1 MIARYIAVF
10 AAASLLFV
18 AGYCAPHFE
27 STKRIGLLCIGDTS
41 YGESPILGW
50 LTLDFAVQWQE
61 LPTNVQGVLTNQEA
75 IKMTRIYTPRTLE
88 RLLDQYDML
97 LLLEPKMQW
106 FSLTEMDRFKRSV
119 DAGVSVLLTMWGQ
132 DPGYLSLVQTEL
144 ANVFPQDFPQ
154 VHKTAELAPFRI
166 EVVENNPPVLDV
178 FIPLGIERITG
189 EDTRP
194 MFPKQGSTVWA
205 WANKPSLSKI
215 PKDEFIISWSYGD
228 NDAENWVIGIDVDES
243 WFRRTSGNEYG
254 GDLVLNM
261 IYYSVGKEL
270 PPDILLV
277 HQLRD
282 SFHKYNIRKNL
293 IFSTID
299 FIHDFGANTMELER
313 AVGEAD
319 DGRSVARTLFLEGEY
334 DASYQKIQEM
344 IEKVIELN
352 QEAVRL
358 KERALLW
365 IYLTEWFAVT
375 GTAVLAGF
383 VLYSLMIRRRL
394 HREVGITR
402 SENGRSV

>member
-1 MIARYIAVF
+1 VIVRYIAIF
-10 AAASLLFV
+10 AAASLLLV
-18 AGYCAPHFE
+18 TGHCAPHFE
-27 STKRIGLLCIGDTS
+27 STNRIGLLCIGDTS

-50 LTLDFAVQWQE
+50 LSLDFAVQWQE
-61 LPTNVQGVLTNQEA
+61 LPTDVQGVLTNEEA
-75 IKMTRIYTPRTLE
+75 RKVTRIYTPRTLE

-97 LLLEPKMQW
+97 LLLEPRMHW

-119 DAGVSVLLTMWGQ
+119 DDGVSALLTLWP
-132 DPGYLSLVQTEL
+132 DTEGYLSLVQTEL
-144 ANVFPQDFPQ
+144 ASVFPQDFPQ
-154 VHKTAELAPFRI
+154 VYKNAEFAPFRI

-178 FIPLGIERITG
+178 FIPVGIERITG

-194 MFPKQGSTVWA
+194 MFPRQGSTVWA
-205 WANKPSLSKI
+205 WANKPSLSRI

-243 WFRRTSGNEYG
+243 WFRLSSGNEYG

-270 PPDILLV
+270 PPDIFLV

-282 SFHKYNIRKNL
+282 SFHNYNIRKNL
-293 IFSTID
+293 IYSTIE
-299 FIHDFGANTMELER
+299 FIDDFGANTIELER
-313 AVGEAD
+313 AIGEAD
-319 DGRSVARTLFLEGEY
+319 DGRSVARDLFLEGEY
-334 DASYQKIQEM
+334 EASYQKIQEM
-344 IEKVIELN
+344 IEGITELN
-352 QEAVRL
+352 EEAVRL

-365 IYLTEWFAVT
+365 IYITEWSAVT

-394 HREVGITR
+394 YKEVAITR
-402 SENGRSV
+402 PGTGRR